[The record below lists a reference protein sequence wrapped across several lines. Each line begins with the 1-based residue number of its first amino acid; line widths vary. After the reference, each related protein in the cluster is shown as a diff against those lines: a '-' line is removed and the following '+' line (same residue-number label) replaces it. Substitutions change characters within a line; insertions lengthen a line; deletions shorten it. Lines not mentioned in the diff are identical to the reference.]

1 MNNIYLRDFSS
12 NVKLMFHFIICR
24 TLTHREL
31 PFPPENVQAQ
41 RLAEPN
47 QRTVKLSWTASFDGN
62 SPILK
67 YIVQRR
73 EVSEI
78 GKLNTLFSLDLMIY
92 LPTYS
97 LHVVYMNLI
106 KNIETSHTIFIT
118 GFSSLSFSTHLL
130 CRNLRAFA

>member
-1 MNNIYLRDFSS
+1 MNNIIFLRDFSS

-78 GKLNTLFSLDLMIY
+78 GKLNTLFSLDLFTH
-92 LPTYS
+92 LLTPCCVH
-97 LHVVYMNLI
+97 LNLI